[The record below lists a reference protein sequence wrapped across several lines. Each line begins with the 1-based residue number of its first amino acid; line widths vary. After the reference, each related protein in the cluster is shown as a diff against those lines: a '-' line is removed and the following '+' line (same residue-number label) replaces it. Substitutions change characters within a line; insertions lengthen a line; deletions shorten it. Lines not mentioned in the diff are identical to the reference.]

1 MSKLSFREDING
13 LRAWAIIGVVLFHF
27 NLVGLK
33 GGFAGVDVF
42 FVISGFLMAGII
54 KKGLDSKGFS
64 IWSFYKARAK
74 RIVPPLSILV
84 LFLLVIGYFNLS
96 FLEYK
101 SLSKHAVASLL
112 FISNIIYWSESGYF
126 DADSHAKE
134 LLHTWSL
141 SVEWQYYMAIPFLFV
156 LFYKMSKNKGLLWG
170 SILVFIISF
179 VLSVLLSSLKPSM
192 AFYFLPTRAWELC
205 FGGIVYIISE
215 KTRASL
221 YFENKKSEYIG
232 FILISLSYLLI
243 SSENTWPGF
252 LAFIPCLG
260 AALVIL
266 SKQESSFLTGNKVF
280 SYIGK
285 ASYSIY
291 LWHWPVVFYLW
302 LNQAENNVFYILLGV
317 LVSFA
322 LGVFS
327 FSYVE
332 RKLKDYNLINF
343 FIYVFCLALAL
354 VIYFNNGFINRSE
367 NARLL
372 NDVMIVHQ
380 MPRISNGYC
389 FYDFNGGHS
398 ANFSEKA
405 VNCILGDKR
414 SNKKALL
421 FGDSF
426 AGQYE
431 PFIDVVGKKF
441 NVSINA
447 ITTNWCYPGLTNG
460 YTGQKSNPAYE
471 QCLFN
476 RRYVEKNLSKYD
488 VVIISGMWKDV
499 YDKGLIYDT
508 LDFIEYARRLNVPV
522 IILPSPKIYDVDI
535 YAKTLSEIFK
545 NKTLDPKN
553 ITSIQDK
560 STDKAH
566 ELFSSITNGKDVFF
580 WDRESIYGDK
590 EGYMLHGFFIPY
602 SLDGRHI
609 SQDSSRLLGEDFIS
623 KNKHMFPDK
632 G

>member
-54 KKGLDSKGFS
+54 KKGLDSKVFS
-64 IWSFYKARAK
+64 VWRFYKARAK

-84 LFLLVIGYFNLS
+84 LVLLVIGYFNLS

-112 FISNIIYWSESGYF
+112 FVSNIIYWSESGYF

-141 SVEWQYYMAIPFLFV
+141 SVEWQYYMAIPFLFL
-156 LFYKMSKNKGLLWG
+156 LFFKMSKNNGLLWC
-170 SILVFIISF
+170 SIMVFIISF
-179 VLSVLLSSLKPSM
+179 ILCGALSSLKPSV

-205 FGGIVYIISE
+205 FGGIVYLISE
-215 KTRASL
+215 KESAL
-221 YFENKKSEYIG
+221 YYFENKKNEYLG
-232 FILISLSYLLI
+232 FILIGLSYFLI
-243 SSENTWPGF
+243 SPENTWPGF
-252 LAFIPCLG
+252 LAIVPCLG

-266 SKQESSFLTGNKVF
+266 SRQTNSFLTGNKVF
-280 SYIGK
+280 SYIGR

-302 LNQAENNVFYILLGV
+302 LNQVENNIFYILLGV
-317 LVSFA
+317 LFSFV
-322 LGVFS
+322 LGAFS

-332 RKLKDYNLINF
+332 RKLKDYYLTNVF
-343 FIYVFCLALAL
+343 VYVFCLALAL
-354 VIYFNNGFINRSE
+354 VIYFNDGFINRSE

-372 NDVMIVHQ
+372 NNVMMVHQ
-380 MPRISNGYC
+380 MPRASNGYC
-389 FYDFNGGHS
+389 FYDFNDGHS
-398 ANFSEKA
+398 AKFSEKA
-405 VNCILGDKR
+405 ANCVLGDK
-414 SNKKALL
+414 SSKKKALL

-431 PFIDVVGKKF
+431 PFIDVVGKKYGI
-441 NVSINA
+441 SINA

-460 YTGQKSNPAYE
+460 YTGQKSNPAYK

-476 RRYVEKNLSKYD
+476 RRYVEKNLSDYD
-488 VVIISGMWKDV
+488 VIFISGMWKDV
-499 YDKGLIYDT
+499 YDKGFIYDT
-508 LDFIEYARRLNVPV
+508 IDFINYAHKLNVPV
-522 IILPSPKIYDVDI
+522 VILASPKIYDIDI
-535 YAKTLSEIFK
+535 YAKALSKIFK
-545 NKTLDPKN
+545 NKTLDPKD
-553 ITSIQDK
+553 ITSNQDE
-560 STDKAH
+560 SSNKAH
-566 ELFSSITNGKDVFF
+566 ELFSGISNGRDIIFL
-580 WDRESIYGDK
+580 DRKSIYGDK
-590 EGYMLHGFFIPY
+590 EGYLSHGFFIPY

-623 KNKHMFPDK
+623 KNNFMFPGK